1 MDEGDVE
8 KLKQRLKELRTQT
21 GSIKKELNALNKEK
35 ESWFSKRSELNKQI
49 SGLINGVKGSKEERN
64 EITGQV
70 QDMKKERDE
79 LNKEIATKREE
90 LKELRK
96 DYDAVVKKHNIQ
108 EDPSAI
114 RKRIERLDYVMQTQ
128 PMSFNKEQKMMK
140 EIENQ
145 GMKLDKFNKI
155 ARQMQQGGEPKDVSE
170 EEMKTFKSIS
180 QEIQGIQM
188 ETQQKVNK
196 IISDEG
202 MSPAKYQEM
211 IQAYSSNPEIKKKV
225 DEKLGQQQQQ

>member
-1 MDEGDVE
+1 
-8 KLKQRLKELRTQT
+8 
-21 GSIKKELNALNKEK
+21 
-35 ESWFSKRSELNKQI
+35 
-49 SGLINGVKGSKEERN
+49 
-64 EITGQV
+64 
-70 QDMKKERDE
+70 MKKVAG
-79 LNKEIATKREE
+79 LFLSVMFLMGGVVHAQQNQMMQQQQQQQQ
-90 LKELRK
+90 K
-96 DYDAVVKKHNIQ
+96 DYSEEEIDVFANTVAQVLPIQ
-108 EDPSAI
+108 QEA
-114 RKRIERLDYVMQTQ
+114 
-128 PMSFNKEQKMMK
+128 EQKMMK